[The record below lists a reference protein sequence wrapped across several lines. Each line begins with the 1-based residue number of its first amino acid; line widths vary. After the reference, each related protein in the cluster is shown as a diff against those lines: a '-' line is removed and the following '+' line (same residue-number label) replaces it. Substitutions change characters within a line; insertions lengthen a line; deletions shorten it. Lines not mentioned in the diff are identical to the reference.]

1 MGLEGLLQSRSE
13 VLHGILNGIDTEAWN
28 PQLDAALEEGYTA
41 GTTERRAANRV
52 ALCERFGIDD
62 SPGPLFSVV
71 SRLTWQK
78 GMDMLVESVDQLVA
92 MGGKLVVLG
101 SGDPALENGLKGAA
115 ARHPGKVGIIV
126 GYSEE
131 LSHLIQGGADVMMVP
146 SRFEPCGLTQLY
158 GLRYGC
164 VPIVARTGGLAD
176 TIIDANE
183 AAISAGVATG
193 FQFAPNNGGAM
204 LHAIRRLVDA
214 HASPAVWEQIQRQG
228 MKADVSWDKSA
239 DKYVELY
246 RLLLS
251 KRVA

>member
-1 MGLEGLLQSRSE
+1 VS
-13 VLHGILNGIDTEAWN
+13 IIT
-28 PQLDAALEEGYTA
+28 GYN
-41 GTTERRAANRV
+41 E
-52 ALCERFGIDD
+52 
-62 SPGPLFSVV
+62 
-71 SRLTWQK
+71 Q
-78 GMDMLVESVDQLVA
+78 
-92 MGGKLVVLG
+92 
-101 SGDPALENGLKGAA
+101 
-115 ARHPGKVGIIV
+115 
-126 GYSEE
+126 
-131 LSHLIQGGADVMMVP
+131 LSHLMQGGCDAIVIP

-164 VPIVARTGGLAD
+164 VPVVARTGGLAD